1 MKVRVCLLLLAGLA
15 CAAPGAAQTYGS
27 AKGPSELH
35 WGLMASFAP
44 WTAGDRYKGFYD
56 ARQLDFTGDE
66 VRFGVTRGGRERGE
80 FAFLFVRKRI
90 DEGSSL
96 VNLHHEQFAIGPR
109 VYVTGLMAE
118 QFLPFTTIAHTVQ
131 IGMVIAAGA
140 GKASGTATR
149 VSDGVSTP
157 SDQVLRVFALPR
169 EFQPLARAELAVAL
183 AARPGMKLRLSGG
196 FDWPGSTRLSVTA
209 MYFFG
214 D

>member
-1 MKVRVCLLLLAGLA
+1 MKISVCLMVLASLIGVTPA
-15 CAAPGAAQTYGS
+15 SAQNFGS
-27 AKGPSELH
+27 AQPKKLH
-35 WGLMASFAP
+35 WGVMASFAP
-44 WTAGDRYKGFYD
+44 WTADNRYKVFYD
-56 ARQLDFTGDE
+56 ARQLDFSGDE

-90 DEGSSL
+90 DEGGTIVDL
-96 VNLHHEQFAIGPR
+96 RHNAFAIGPQ

-118 QFLPFTTIAHTVQ
+118 QFIPFTTIAHTAQ

-149 VSDGVSTP
+149 LADGAALP

-169 EFQPLARAELAVAL
+169 EFQPLARVELAVAL
-183 AARPGMKLRLSGG
+183 AARPGMKLRFSGG
-196 FDWPGSTRLSVTA
+196 FDWPGSTKFSVTA